1 MKVKKLYK
9 YFIEEHIGPY
19 LKSRRFKQDKS
30 AFKIIKNGNLGIIDF
45 QKSRNSTESTIIF
58 TVNLAVVL
66 RTIYEFE
73 GHHVSIDKLG
83 EEQGHWR
90 ERLGYL
96 MPEKTDV
103 WWEIKES
110 IDVKQLASLLIKL
123 IEEYGIKAL
132 MKYIK
137 DGNLLELWLTDEA
150 PGLTEMQ
157 RLEYLSVL
165 LKSMGRNEMLSRVVR
180 GLRELSSGKPV
191 ANSVE
196 AHIRLLDEKI
206 RT

>member
-1 MKVKKLYK
+1 MNVKKLYK
-9 YFIEEHIGPY
+9 CLIDEHISSH
-19 LKSRRFKQDKS
+19 LKGKGFKQNKS
-30 AFKIIKNGNLGIIDF
+30 TFKIIKNGNLGIIDF
-45 QKSRNSTESTIIF
+45 QKSKNSTESTIIF

-66 RTIYEFE
+66 RTIFEFE
-73 GHHVSIDKLG
+73 GHHVPIDKLG
-83 EEQGHWR
+83 EEHGHWR

-96 MPEKTDV
+96 MPDKTDV
-103 WWEIKES
+103 WWEIRES
-110 IDVKQLASLLIKL
+110 IDVKQLASLLINL

-132 MKYIK
+132 MKYVK
-137 DGNLLELWLTDEA
+137 DDNLLELWLTSEA

-165 LKSMGRNEMLSRVVR
+165 LKSMGRNEMLSRIVR